1 MELMM
6 QVILTSQ
13 STFNDFEVGYVVK
26 KVRGAGS
33 IRVTRVWSP
42 ATDTVG
48 MSIYTVSTIGAINAI
63 YTVGCLGRTT
73 HTSVFDT
80 DHFVTVYGGGR

>member
-1 MELMM
+1 MAW
-6 QVILTSQ
+6 TS
-13 STFNDFEVGYVVK
+13 STWPWDVV
-26 KVRGAGS
+26 V
-33 IRVTRVWSP
+33 VEF
-42 ATDTVG
+42 DTVG

-63 YTVGCLGRTT
+63 DTVGCLGRTT